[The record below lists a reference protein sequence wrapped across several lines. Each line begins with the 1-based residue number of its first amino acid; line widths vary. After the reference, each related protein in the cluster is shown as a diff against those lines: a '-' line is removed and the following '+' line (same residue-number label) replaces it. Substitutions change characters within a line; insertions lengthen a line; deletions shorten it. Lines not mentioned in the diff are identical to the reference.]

1 MDSIGIIGQRDLR
14 AQLSSMIIDGQMP
27 HCQIFIDSKG
37 YGGLPLAL
45 FGALGL
51 LQGASAT
58 QAVDENGIPIQKLMD
73 DPDLHFVFPVINRSS
88 GSAKAV
94 SDDFVTLWKDFMRN
108 HPYGSIQDWIRQL
121 DSGNKQGIIG
131 TEEVAKMHHK
141 MSLKSHSGG
150 NKVMIIFGAD
160 KLSESASN
168 KLLKLLEEP
177 PKNSFFLLVAEQ
189 VGGLLPTLLSRC
201 QEIRLNPLSPKEIQ
215 EGLSKINLQGDK
227 EKVISRSRGSWR
239 NILNLLDAPDHS
251 LHFETLLIQCL
262 RAAFRARGNKA
273 VVIELM
279 LWSDQVAELQREQQK
294 AFLEYALEF
303 VRQAMLISYKSD
315 ALYDLNIHSAFD
327 MRKFA
332 PFVHSKNLLPM
343 IRLMEDTAYQLSR
356 NANPK
361 ILFSHFALSLTRLLN
376 TKELVS

>member
-201 QEIRLNPLSPKEIQ
+201 QEIRINPLSPKEIQ

-279 LWSDQVAELQREQQK
+279 QWSDQVAELQREQQK

-327 MRKFA
+327 MHKFA

>member
-215 EGLSKINLQGDK
+215 EGLSKINFQGDK

>member
-94 SDDFVTLWKDFMRN
+94 SDDFVTLWKDFMRD

-141 MSLKSHSGG
+141 ISLKSHSGG

-215 EGLSKINLQGDK
+215 EGLSKINFQGDK

-327 MRKFA
+327 MHKFA
-332 PFVHSKNLLPM
+332 PFAHSKNLLPM

>member
-73 DPDLHFVFPVINRSS
+73 DPDLHFVFPVINRSG

-94 SDDFVTLWKDFMRN
+94 SDDFVTLWKDFMID

>member
-58 QAVDENGIPIQKLMD
+58 QAVDENGLPIQKLMD

-150 NKVMIIFGAD
+150 NKVMIIFGVD

-273 VVIELM
+273 VVNELM

-327 MRKFA
+327 MHKFA

>member
-94 SDDFVTLWKDFMRN
+94 SDDFVTLWKDFMRD

-327 MRKFA
+327 MHKFA

>member
-327 MRKFA
+327 MHKFA

>member
-1 MDSIGIIGQRDLR
+1 MDSIGIIGQRNLR
-14 AQLSSMIIDGQMP
+14 AQLYSMIIDGQMP
-27 HCQIFIDSKG
+27 HCQIFVDSKG
-37 YGGLPLAL
+37 YGALPLAL

-150 NKVMIIFGAD
+150 NKVMIIFGVD

-177 PKNSFFLLVAEQ
+177 PENSFFLLVAEQ

-201 QEIRLNPLSPKEIQ
+201 QEIRLNPLSQKEIQ
-215 EGLSKINLQGDK
+215 EGLSKINFQGDK

-327 MRKFA
+327 MHKFA
-332 PFVHSKNLLPM
+332 PFAHSKNLLPM

-361 ILFSHFALSLTRLLN
+361 ILFSHFALSLARFLN

>member
-51 LQGASAT
+51 LQGTSAT
-58 QAVDENGIPIQKLMD
+58 QAVDENGLPIQKLMD
-73 DPDLHFVFPVINRSS
+73 DPDLHFVFPVINKSG

-108 HPYGSIQDWIRQL
+108 HPYRSIQDWIRQL

-150 NKVMIIFGAD
+150 NKVMIIFGVD

-177 PKNSFFLLVAEQ
+177 PKKSFFLLVAEQ

-215 EGLSKINLQGDK
+215 EGLSKINFRGDK
-227 EKVISRSRGSWR
+227 EKVISRGRGSWR

-251 LHFETLLIQCL
+251 LHFETLLIQYL

-279 LWSDQVAELQREQQK
+279 QWSDQVAELQREQQK

-327 MRKFA
+327 MHKFA
-332 PFVHSKNLLPM
+332 PFVHSKNLLPI

>member
-94 SDDFVTLWKDFMRN
+94 SDDFVTLWKDFMID

-150 NKVMIIFGAD
+150 NKVMIIFGVD

-215 EGLSKINLQGDK
+215 EGLSKINFQGDK

>member
-94 SDDFVTLWKDFMRN
+94 SDDFVTLWKDFMRD

-150 NKVMIIFGAD
+150 NKVMIIFGVD

-273 VVIELM
+273 VVNELM

-327 MRKFA
+327 MHKFA

>member
-94 SDDFVTLWKDFMRN
+94 SDDFVTLWKDFMRD

-141 MSLKSHSGG
+141 ISLKSHSGG

-215 EGLSKINLQGDK
+215 EGLSKINFQGDK

-327 MRKFA
+327 MHKFA

>member
-94 SDDFVTLWKDFMRN
+94 SDDFVTLWKDFMRD

-141 MSLKSHSGG
+141 ISLKSHSGG

-215 EGLSKINLQGDK
+215 EGLSKINFQGDK

-327 MRKFA
+327 MHKFA
-332 PFVHSKNLLPM
+332 PFAHSKNLLPM

-361 ILFSHFALSLTRLLN
+361 ILFSHFALSLARLLN

>member
-1 MDSIGIIGQRDLR
+1 
-14 AQLSSMIIDGQMP
+14 
-27 HCQIFIDSKG
+27 
-37 YGGLPLAL
+37 
-45 FGALGL
+45 
-51 LQGASAT
+51 
-58 QAVDENGIPIQKLMD
+58 
-73 DPDLHFVFPVINRSS
+73 
-88 GSAKAV
+88 
-94 SDDFVTLWKDFMRN
+94 
-108 HPYGSIQDWIRQL
+108 L

-150 NKVMIIFGAD
+150 NKVMIIFGAN

-201 QEIRLNPLSPKEIQ
+201 QEIRLNPLPPKEIQ
-215 EGLSKINLQGDK
+215 EGLSKINFQGDK

-279 LWSDQVAELQREQQK
+279 LWSDQVTELQREQQK

-327 MRKFA
+327 MHKFA

>member
-94 SDDFVTLWKDFMRN
+94 SDDFVTLWKGFMRD

-215 EGLSKINLQGDK
+215 EGLSKINFQGDK

-327 MRKFA
+327 MHKFA

>member
-1 MDSIGIIGQRDLR
+1 M
-14 AQLSSMIIDGQMP
+14 
-27 HCQIFIDSKG
+27 
-37 YGGLPLAL
+37 
-45 FGALGL
+45 
-51 LQGASAT
+51 
-58 QAVDENGIPIQKLMD
+58 
-73 DPDLHFVFPVINRSS
+73 
-88 GSAKAV
+88 
-94 SDDFVTLWKDFMRN
+94 
-108 HPYGSIQDWIRQL
+108 
-121 DSGNKQGIIG
+121 
-131 TEEVAKMHHK
+131 
-141 MSLKSHSGG
+141 
-150 NKVMIIFGAD
+150 
-160 KLSESASN
+160 
-168 KLLKLLEEP
+168 
-177 PKNSFFLLVAEQ
+177 
-189 VGGLLPTLLSRC
+189 PTLLSRC
-201 QEIRLNPLSPKEIQ
+201 QEISLNPLSPKEIQ
-215 EGLSKINLQGDK
+215 EGLSKINFQGDK
-227 EKVISRSRGSWR
+227 EKVISRGRGSWR

-279 LWSDQVAELQREQQK
+279 QWSDQVAELQREQQK

-327 MRKFA
+327 MHKFA

>member
-1 MDSIGIIGQRDLR
+1 
-14 AQLSSMIIDGQMP
+14 
-27 HCQIFIDSKG
+27 
-37 YGGLPLAL
+37 
-45 FGALGL
+45 
-51 LQGASAT
+51 
-58 QAVDENGIPIQKLMD
+58 MD
-73 DPDLHFVFPVINRSS
+73 DPDLHFVFPVINKSG

-94 SDDFVTLWKDFMRN
+94 SDDFVTLWKDFMRD

-150 NKVMIIFGAD
+150 NKVMIIFGAN

-215 EGLSKINLQGDK
+215 EGLSKINFQGDK

-273 VVIELM
+273 VVIELL

-327 MRKFA
+327 MHKFA

>member
-27 HCQIFIDSKG
+27 HCQMFIDSKG

-177 PKNSFFLLVAEQ
+177 PENSFFLLVAEQ

-201 QEIRLNPLSPKEIQ
+201 QEIRLNPLSQKEIQ
-215 EGLSKINLQGDK
+215 EGLSKINFQGDK

-279 LWSDQVAELQREQQK
+279 QWSDQVAELQREQQK

-315 ALYDLNIHSAFD
+315 ALYELNIHSAFD

>member
-201 QEIRLNPLSPKEIQ
+201 QEIRINPLSPKEIQ
-215 EGLSKINLQGDK
+215 EGLSKINFQGDK

-279 LWSDQVAELQREQQK
+279 QWSDQVAELQREQQK

>member
-279 LWSDQVAELQREQQK
+279 QWSDQVAELQREQQK